1 MIMRIIVYRA
11 SLFYSNEYC
20 AETTIDDE
28 LIGEM
33 APASHHSSPTA
44 FQIIKFLLEFGW
56 GKKKIKP
63 AKPVK
68 KIKCKNL
75 N

>member
-1 MIMRIIVYRA
+1 MIMKIIIRCSNRVNPNMSLAVYRA

-20 AETTIDDE
+20 AETTINDE

-44 FQIIKFLLEFGW
+44 FQIIRFLLEFG
-56 GKKKIKP
+56 
-63 AKPVK
+63 
-68 KIKCKNL
+68 
-75 N
+75 